1 MVPNPNCPA
10 RALGFLSVGNTTC
23 QDPSKCAQISAEMTT
38 DLRPPH
44 SRRPSGPLAV
54 GLDDAR
60 ERAKPEE
67 LKRGRD
73 ARSRTDGSH
82 GREACTGARAW
93 CRSTAARASDDASR
107 RAPVH
112 TDTGVGV
119 PAARRYGWLCLLPL
133 RSTAT
138 GDEQKIWDPITE
150 TLWRQLASA
159 VRRQYFRLGW
169 SMSRGSGVPACPGT
183 RPSEHVV
190 GVGEEAEAGAR
201 RHTPP
206 RVRPQP
212 GARRGRE
219 AVGAAPS
226 WADPPCARGAQSPAV
241 RLVAAKTN
249 QSSQQQLMM
258 LRCSSGRHADPT
270 RMPVLALLRGA
281 RAGLAFVS

>member
-1 MVPNPNCPA
+1 MLWPVVSLSLLMIIVIGKSPLWVRRWTSELVMVPNPNCPA
-10 RALGFLSVGNTTC
+10 RALGFL
-23 QDPSKCAQISAEMTT
+23 
-38 DLRPPH
+38 RH
-44 SRRPSGPLAV
+44 SRRPSGPAV
-54 GLDDAR
+54 GLDDAH

-150 TLWRQLASA
+150 TLRRQLASA
-159 VRRQYFRLGW
+159 VRRQYFRLRW
-169 SMSRGSGVPACPGT
+169 EHEPGIRRPCLPGHETERT
-183 RPSEHVV
+183 R
-190 GVGEEAEAGAR
+190 
-201 RHTPP
+201 
-206 RVRPQP
+206 
-212 GARRGRE
+212 RRGRGGGGGGGRGPE
-219 AVGAAPS
+219 AHPTTRTATAWREAWEGVC
-226 WADPPCARGAQSPAV
+226 WRGAFLGGPRTHRVPVAPNHRQ
-241 RLVAAKTN
+241 LVFLLPRQTQRPN
-249 QSSQQQLMM
+249 SS
-258 LRCSSGRHADPT
+258 
-270 RMPVLALLRGA
+270 
-281 RAGLAFVS
+281 

>member
-1 MVPNPNCPA
+1 
-10 RALGFLSVGNTTC
+10 
-23 QDPSKCAQISAEMTT
+23 MTT

-169 SMSRGSGVPACPGT
+169 EHEPGIRRPCLPGHETERT
-183 RPSEHVV
+183 R
-190 GVGEEAEAGAR
+190 
-201 RHTPP
+201 
-206 RVRPQP
+206 
-212 GARRGRE
+212 RRGRGGGGGRGPE
-219 AVGAAPS
+219 AHAHPTTRTATAWREAWEGLGRLLARRLPGRTHRVPVAPNH
-226 WADPPCARGAQSPAV
+226 WQ
-241 RLVAAKTN
+241 LVFLLLLPRQTKRP
-249 QSSQQQLMM
+249 SS
-258 LRCSSGRHADPT
+258 S
-270 RMPVLALLRGA
+270 
-281 RAGLAFVS
+281 